1 MAAAADRSTSSLFP
15 AEAPP
20 SFLSFS
26 SLLAPP
32 FPPPSP
38 KPRPHGLLLCLSY
51 LSMQGRLVPLN
62 PQTELMGVIVY
73 RDLSLLKVGQIALPS
88 MSPPILKCC
97 LEMIKPMKFYFLQQL
112 TILQNGEILI
122 SSGTIKT
129 LLLRNP
135 VSEFWR
141 DLGLGLLSRGGAS
154 ASTWG
159 CRASPPGPVSVLLG
173 GPVVWSG
180 ASDPTFYPPPQLLT
194 LEHLRIHANCLET
207 QS

>member
-1 MAAAADRSTSSLFP
+1 
-15 AEAPP
+15 
-20 SFLSFS
+20 
-26 SLLAPP
+26 
-32 FPPPSP
+32 
-38 KPRPHGLLLCLSY
+38 
-51 LSMQGRLVPLN
+51 MQGRLVPLN
-62 PQTELMGVIVY
+62 PQMELMDVIVFC
-73 RDLSLLKVGQIALPS
+73 DLSLLKVGQLALPG
-88 MSPPILKCC
+88 MSLPVLKCC

-135 VSEFWR
+135 VSRFWR
-141 DLGLGLLSRGGAS
+141 DPGPELLGRGEAS

-159 CRASPPGPVSVLLG
+159 CRASPPGPVSVLLR
-173 GPVVWSG
+173 GPVVWPG
-180 ASDPTFYPPPQLLT
+180 ASVPIFYPPPQLLT